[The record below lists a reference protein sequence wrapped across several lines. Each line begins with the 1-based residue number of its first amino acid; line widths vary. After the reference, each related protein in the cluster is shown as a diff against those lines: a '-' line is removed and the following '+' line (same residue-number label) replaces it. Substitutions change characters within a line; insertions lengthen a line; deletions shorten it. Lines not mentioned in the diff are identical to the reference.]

1 MRTYPASEFHADR
14 LVELKRGRSVS
25 VCLPARD
32 EAATIGEIVATIKHE
47 LVERTGLVDEILVLD
62 DGSTDTTA
70 AVARAAGARVRSVAD
85 VLPEVGFGQG
95 KGEAMWKA
103 VYDAT
108 GDLLV
113 FCDADVRNFDAR
125 FVVNLLEPLLTT
137 DEIGFVKGFYDRP
150 NAGRAGE
157 GGRVTELV
165 ARPLL
170 QLLFPV
176 LAELRQPLAGE
187 CAGRRD
193 ILERVPFVEG
203 YGVDIGLVLD
213 VTECFGA
220 GVMAQVDLGTRIHR
234 NRPLAQL
241 APQATAVLQTA
252 LSRAGISTAA
262 GTEISERPPWVDV
275 PAYRKSA

>member
-1 MRTYPASEFHADR
+1 VPRAFAARQFHADH
-14 LVELKRGRSVS
+14 LVELKRARKIT

-32 EAATIGEIVATIKHE
+32 EEKTVGDIVAAIRTE
-47 LVERTGLVDEILVLD
+47 LVDHTPLVDEILVLD

-70 AVARAAGARVRSVAD
+70 ITARAAGARVRAVGAI
-85 VLPEVGFGQG
+85 LPEVGVAHG

-103 VYDAT
+103 VYEAA

-113 FCDADVRNFDAR
+113 FCDADVRQFDPT
-125 FVVNLLEPLLTT
+125 FVVSLIGPLLTT
-137 DEIGFVKGFYDRP
+137 DDIGFVKGFYDRP
-150 NAGRAGE
+150 VDGRAGE

-176 LAELRQPLAGE
+176 LAGLRQPLAGE
-187 CAGRRD
+187 CAARREV
-193 ILERVPFVEG
+193 LERIPFVEG

-213 VTECFGA
+213 VADSFGPEA
-220 GVMAQVDLGTRIHR
+220 IAQVDLGTRVHR
-234 NRPLAQL
+234 NRPLAEL
-241 APQATAVLQTA
+241 APQATEVMQTA
-252 LSRAGISTAA
+252 LSRAGVPTAM
-262 GTEISERPPWVDV
+262 EIRERPPWIDV